1 MSSSGTKILAA
12 DYNNIQNLASN
23 VLGIGSGQYGFYQ
36 TVSSS
41 QVSAGAKVN
50 LADWVNLRTDL
61 LKIGTHQT
69 GSINEGN
76 NLQLPGNLKPTTI
89 SSATVP
95 VLSNGVYIVT
105 FAIPIQT
112 VAPSVGSSYKI
123 TGCNN
128 VNYNGTYISTAS
140 TTTSIT
146 VQYNNN
152 PGTYDPSRPVLIA
165 SILTYA
171 LVTQYQTYANTVY
184 KKANSGVSASNGN
197 TINIVGTTTTGPSA
211 NVLLTSQARIVML
224 GATVSGPGIPVG
236 TVVTSVNQGN
246 SITMNNNAT
255 STNSSVNYAITLL
268 NGEKT
273 VASNQTA
280 TQTLTSVSRSTS
292 WNQNI
297 QTIAT
302 FTFRDANGYPSY
314 DAARAFFNAGSQIEI
329 SPSLGGTFTAGSNI
343 KDQTWQT
350 MFNQAGKIILR
361 ANYTTQDNTGT
372 GGSGFDSNSS
382 NPSQVTAVGWFQLTT
397 TPTTIF
403 SKNAPSGA
411 YATNAFYVFANV
423 DATGSQL
430 VISVQFQD
438 NAGGTIDENVDGT
451 LTVAFS
457 TTYAS
462 GSNVSSIVPLVGTTP
477 LQ

>member
-12 DYNNIQNLASN
+12 DYNNIWNLANN

-36 TVSSS
+36 TLASS
-41 QVSAGAKVN
+41 QVITGAKFN
-50 LADWVNLRTDL
+50 LTDWVNLRTDL
-61 LKIGTHQT
+61 LKIGAHQT
-69 GSINEGN
+69 GSASEGN

-95 VLSNGVYIVT
+95 VLSNGLYVVT
-105 FAIPIQT
+105 FAIPIQS
-112 VAPSVGSSYKI
+112 VAPSVGSAYKI
-123 TGCNN
+123 TGCAN
-128 VNYNGTYISTAS
+128 VAYNGTYISTGS

-146 VQYNNN
+146 VTYNNN
-152 PGTYDPSRPVLIA
+152 PGSYDPSKPVLIA

-171 LVTQYQTYANTVY
+171 LVNQYQNYANNVYQLAYNNTV
-184 KKANSGVSASNGN
+184 
-197 TINIVGTTTTGPSA
+197 NITGTTSTGPQP
-211 NVLLTSQARIVML
+211 NVMLTSQAEIVML

-236 TVVTSVNQGN
+236 TVVTNVSQGN

-255 STNSSVNYAITLL
+255 STNSSASYVITLL
-268 NGEKT
+268 YGKKT

-280 TQTLTSVSRSTS
+280 TQTLATVTRSTS

-302 FTFRDANGYPSY
+302 FTFRDSNGNVSY

-329 SPSLGGTFTAGSNI
+329 LPSLTGTFSAGSNI

-350 MFNQAGKIILR
+350 MFNQVGKIILK
-361 ANYTTQDNTGT
+361 ANYTTQDNTST
-372 GGSGFDSNSS
+372 GGSGYDSTSS
-382 NPSQVTAVGWFQLTT
+382 NPSSPTAVGWFQLTT
-397 TPTTIF
+397 VPTTIY

-411 YATNAFYVFANV
+411 YATNSFVVYANI
-423 DATGSQL
+423 DATGTQL
-430 VISVQFQD
+430 IITAQFQD

-451 LTVAFS
+451 LSVTFS

-462 GSNVSSIVPLVGTTP
+462 GSNVSTIPPLVGTTP